1 MQVASTCSQSITHGH
16 NCGTLDALYDAMSI
30 AMFDLHDTMLETVKN
45 RGRPHIN
52 YCGVVC

>member
-30 AMFDLHDTMLETVKN
+30 AMFDLHDTMLATVKN